1 MNPWKFR
8 TTAQHWWF
16 VRQWMMAMVQMRG
29 MFINATRWSIPKSN
43 GVWIW
48 EIGAAG
54 DQFGYSVSTLTY
66 YNICGG
72 WCTKLSWFKWGMC
85 SLHKTY
91 QYQLN
96 CHQKYQ
102 QMIVQHYQPTYQPI
116 KKNSWAIRSSWFWSL
131 ISDTVILLAVLI
143 VSRTVSALI
152 DLHRFDGIYGTSGIT
167 TRSFHDCCCNNY

>member
-1 MNPWKFR
+1 MNLVHPWEFR
-8 TTAQHWWF
+8 TMAQHWWF

-29 MFINATRWSIPKSN
+29 MFINATRWSIPKSD
-43 GVWIW
+43 GAWIW

-116 KKNSWAIRSSWFWSL
+116 NKNFL
-131 ISDTVILLAVLI
+131 IDSFLMVLI
-143 VSRTVSALI
+143 I
-152 DLHRFDGIYGTSGIT
+152 DFWYHHTTSSID
-167 TRSFHDCCCNNY
+167 SFTNSECIDRLASFRWNLWYLR